1 MQFLKIL
8 TLCLIILFS
17 FKSFAQVNIES
28 MRNEKDDAFS
38 GFLQGGL
45 NFQKSNIDILE
56 ANASVRLDYHIR
68 KYKEKILFL
77 GSYGLGQQEGKDF
90 KNEVFTHLRLNAYP
104 IDKNSPL
111 SGEAFYQIQ
120 KDDFELLQIRQLF
133 GCGGRLES
141 NKNKP
146 LRLAFGLGMMA
157 DHEKI
162 KGIDH
167 NVVIRSTN
175 YLSLLHKTDKFN
187 TFAVIYLQPRI
198 VQPSDFRVLSEIT
211 NEIKITKVL
220 SFNFTLSYRY
230 DSDTPEGVIKNEL
243 KSNGSLKYNF

>member
-17 FKSFAQVNIES
+17 FESFAQVNIES

-68 KYKEKILFL
+68 KYREKILFL
-77 GSYGLGQQEGKDF
+77 GSYGLGQQDGKDF
-90 KNEVFTHLRLNAYP
+90 KNEMFTHLRLNAYP
-104 IDKNSPL
+104 IDKKSPL

-133 GCGGRLES
+133 GCGGRIES
-141 NKNKP
+141 SKNKS

-162 KGIDH
+162 KGVEH

-198 VQPSDFRVLSEIT
+198 VQPSDFRVLTEVT

>member
-17 FKSFAQVNIES
+17 FESFAQVNIES
-28 MRNEKDDAFS
+28 MRNEKDDVFS

-56 ANASVRLDYHIR
+56 ANASIRLDYHIR

-77 GSYGLGQQEGKDF
+77 GSYGLGQQDEKDF
-90 KNEVFTHLRLNAYP
+90 KNEMFTHLRLNAYP

-133 GCGGRLES
+133 GCGGRIES
-141 NKNKP
+141 SKKKS

-162 KGIDH
+162 KNIEH

-187 TFAVIYLQPRI
+187 TFVVIYLQPRI
-198 VQPSDFRVLSEIT
+198 IKPSDFRILSEIT
-211 NEIKITKVL
+211 NEIKLTKVL

>member
-1 MQFLKIL
+1 MQFLKI
-8 TLCLIILFS
+8 TLFCLIILLS
-17 FKSFAQVNIES
+17 MKSFAQVNIES
-28 MRNEKDDAFS
+28 MRNEKDEVFS

-45 NFQKSNIDILE
+45 NFQKSNVDILE

-68 KYKEKILFL
+68 KFKEKILFL
-77 GSYGLGQQEGKDF
+77 GSYGLGQQNGKDF
-90 KNEVFTHLRLNAYP
+90 KNEMFSHLRLNVYP
-104 IDKNSPL
+104 IDDKSAL

-133 GCGGRLES
+133 GCGGRIES
-141 NKNKP
+141 DRSKSF
-146 LRLAFGLGMMA
+146 RMAFGLGMMA

-162 KGIDH
+162 KNLKH
-167 NVVIRSTN
+167 NVVVRSTN
-175 YLSLLHKTDKFN
+175 YLSFLHKTEKVN

-198 VQPSDFRVLSEIT
+198 VKPSDFRILSEIT

-243 KSNGSLKYNF
+243 KSNGSLKYEF

>member
-17 FKSFAQVNIES
+17 LESFSQVNIES
-28 MRNEKDDAFS
+28 MRNEKDDVLS

-68 KYKEKILFL
+68 KYREKILFL
-77 GSYGLGQQEGKDF
+77 GSYGLGRQDGKDF
-90 KNEVFTHLRLNAYP
+90 KNEMFAHLRLNAYP
-104 IDKNSPL
+104 ISKKSAL

-133 GCGGRLES
+133 GCGGRIES
-141 NKNKP
+141 GKKKSV
-146 LRLAFGLGMMA
+146 RLAFGLGMMA

-162 KGIDH
+162 KNFDH
-167 NVVIRSTN
+167 NVVVRSTN
-175 YLSLLHKTDKFN
+175 YFSLLHKS
-187 TFAVIYLQPRI
+187 FASIY
-198 VQPSDFRVLSEIT
+198 EIP
-211 NEIKITKVL
+211 
-220 SFNFTLSYRY
+220 
-230 DSDTPEGVIKNEL
+230 TPA
-243 KSNGSLKYNF
+243 KYL

>member
-1 MQFLKIL
+1 MQFLKFL
-8 TLCLIILFS
+8 ALCLIILIS
-17 FKSFAQVNIES
+17 CKSFAQVNIES
-28 MRNEKDDAFS
+28 MRNEKDDSFS

-77 GSYGLGQQEGKDF
+77 GSYGLGQQDGKDF
-90 KNEVFTHLRLNAYP
+90 KNEMFVHLRLNAYP

-133 GCGGRLES
+133 GCGGRIES

-162 KGIDH
+162 KGVEH

-198 VQPSDFRVLSEIT
+198 VHPSDFRVLTEIT

>member
-17 FKSFAQVNIES
+17 FESFAQVNIES

-68 KYKEKILFL
+68 KYREKILFL
-77 GSYGLGQQEGKDF
+77 GSYGLGQQDGKDF
-90 KNEVFTHLRLNAYP
+90 KNEMFSHLRLNVYP

-133 GCGGRLES
+133 GCGGRIES
-141 NKNKP
+141 NKNKSF
-146 LRLAFGLGMMA
+146 RLAFGLGMMA

-162 KGIDH
+162 KGVEH

-187 TFAVIYLQPRI
+187 TFAVVYLQPRI
-198 VQPSDFRVLSEIT
+198 VQPSDFRVLTEVT

>member
-1 MQFLKIL
+1 MQFLNIL
-8 TLCLIILFS
+8 NLCLIILFS
-17 FKSFAQVNIES
+17 FESFAQVNIES
-28 MRNEKDDAFS
+28 MRNEKDDVLS

-77 GSYGLGQQEGKDF
+77 GSYGLGRQDGKDF
-90 KNEVFTHLRLNAYP
+90 KNEMFAHLRLNAYP
-104 IDKNSPL
+104 ISKKSAL

-133 GCGGRLES
+133 GCGGRIES
-141 NKNKP
+141 SKNKS

-162 KGIDH
+162 KGVEH

-187 TFAVIYLQPRI
+187 TFAVVYLQPRI
-198 VQPSDFRVLSEIT
+198 VQPSDFRVLTEIT

>member
-8 TLCLIILFS
+8 TLCLIILLS
-17 FKSFAQVNIES
+17 FESFAQVNIES
-28 MRNEKDDAFS
+28 MRNEKDDTLT
-38 GFLQGGL
+38 GFVQGGL
-45 NFQKSNIDILE
+45 NFQKSNNDILE

-77 GSYGLGQQEGKDF
+77 GSYGLGQQNGKDF
-90 KNEVFTHLRLNAYP
+90 KNEIFAHLRLNAYTTN
-104 IDKNSPL
+104 KKSGF
-111 SGEAFYQIQ
+111 SGETFYQIQ

-133 GCGGRLES
+133 GCGGRIES
-141 NKNKP
+141 SKSNP

-162 KGIDH
+162 KFVEH
-167 NVVIRSTN
+167 NVIIRSTN
-175 YLSLLHKTDKFN
+175 YLSLVHKIDKVN
-187 TFAVIYLQPRI
+187 TFAVVYLQPRI
-198 VQPSDFRVLSEIT
+198 IKPSDFRVLTEIT

-230 DSDTPEGVIKNEL
+230 DSDTPEGVVKNEL
-243 KSNGSLKYNF
+243 KSNSSLKYNF

>member
-1 MQFLKIL
+1 MQFFKTIL
-8 TLCLIILFS
+8 FCLIMLLS
-17 FKSFAQVNIES
+17 FESFAQVNIES
-28 MRNEKDDAFS
+28 MRNEKEDAFS

-56 ANASVRLDYHIR
+56 ANAAVRLDYHIR
-68 KYKEKILFL
+68 KYREKILFL

-90 KNEVFTHLRLNAYP
+90 KNEMFAHLRLNVYP
-104 IDKNSPL
+104 INKKSAL

-133 GCGGRLES
+133 GCGGRIES
-141 NKNKP
+141 DKSKP

-162 KGIDH
+162 KDIDH

-175 YLSLLHKTDKFN
+175 YLSLLHKTNKIN

-198 VQPSDFRVLSEIT
+198 VKPEDFRILSEIT

-220 SFNFTLSYRY
+220 SFNFTFSYRY

-243 KSNGSLKYNF
+243 KSNGSLKYEF

>member
-1 MQFLKIL
+1 MQFLKFI
-8 TLCLIILFS
+8 TFYTIILVS
-17 FKSFAQVNIES
+17 NLCFAQVNIES
-28 MRNEKDDAFS
+28 MRNEKDDTLS
-38 GFLQGGL
+38 GFVQGGL

-68 KYKEKILFL
+68 KYREKILFL
-77 GSYGLGQQEGKDF
+77 GSYGLGQQDGKDF
-90 KNEVFTHLRLNAYP
+90 KNEMFTHLRLNAYP
-104 IDKNSPL
+104 VDKKSAL

-133 GCGGRLES
+133 GCGGRIES
-141 NKNKP
+141 NKSKP

-162 KGIDH
+162 KNVDH
-167 NVVIRSTN
+167 NVVVRSTN
-175 YLSLLHKTDKFN
+175 YLSLLHKTEKIN

-198 VQPSDFRVLSEIT
+198 VKPSDFRILSEIT

-230 DSDTPEGVIKNEL
+230 DSDTPDGVIKNEL